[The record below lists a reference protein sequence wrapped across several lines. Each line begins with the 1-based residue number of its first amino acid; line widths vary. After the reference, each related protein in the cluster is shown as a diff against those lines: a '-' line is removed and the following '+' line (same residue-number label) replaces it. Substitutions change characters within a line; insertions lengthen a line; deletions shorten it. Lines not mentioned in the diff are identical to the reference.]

1 MKSPVDQNFN
11 LEMMKAEPQQQH
23 KKKRQGQGRLFL
35 IPCVLGGPCQGVSDG
50 SLGEVGWSRVNIG
63 TPTSIPVFITWCLF
77 GRQDFL
83 LLGSG

>member
-1 MKSPVDQNFN
+1 MKPPVDQNFN

-50 SLGEVGWSRVNIG
+50 SLGEVG
-63 TPTSIPVFITWCLF
+63 
-77 GRQDFL
+77 
-83 LLGSG
+83 